1 MAKQLGPGGLF
12 TVRPPPFS
20 LPPVFNT
27 DFIRNLPRATL
38 QGIGARLF
46 MIGTLTAGQFMI
58 YDDIKR
64 ALGAKGGAEIQKVP
78 K

>member
-1 MAKQLGPGGLF
+1 MRIRLRAK
-12 TVRPPPFS
+12 
-20 LPPVFNT
+20 
-27 DFIRNLPRATL
+27 

-64 ALGAKGGAEIQKVP
+64 ALGAKGGAEIQKVA

>member
-1 MAKQLGPGGLF
+1 MSDAYACVTCSYQ
-12 TVRPPPFS
+12 
-20 LPPVFNT
+20 
-27 DFIRNLPRATL
+27 

-64 ALGAKGGAEIQKVP
+64 ALGAKGGAEIQKVA